1 MAEFD
6 SNHKIVATKKFRGK
20 GRLIAK
26 DLRKLPSEL
35 VTDEHADTSKI
46 HTLDPSHIKRKL
58 IEDYKTKQFLEEIKS
73 QRPTYMLRGKVSQ
86 HGQRGIDFESIRAFK
101 GVLRTI
107 WKLLVRGERNVSNPC
122 YLWFPEDRLSKVE
135 LRVGPVPSNSNR
147 PRWLKR
153 MDLLIDPGNI
163 PKRLYDIMKS
173 HNDADLDD
181 MLKISLVA
189 LLDQQQAPIDT
200 SQIIGVNLLQ

>member
-1 MAEFD
+1 MAEFEGD
-6 SNHKIVATKKFRGK
+6 NRIVASKKFRGK

-35 VTDEHADTSKI
+35 VTDEHSDGSRV
-46 HTLDPSHIKRKL
+46 HVLDPPHIKRRL
-58 IEDYKTKQFLEEIKS
+58 IDDYKAKQLQES
-73 QRPTYMLRGKVSQ
+73 VHQRPTYILRGKVSQ
-86 HGQRGIDFESIRAFK
+86 HGQRGIDYERIHAFK

-107 WKLLVRGERNVSNPC
+107 WKLLARGKRNVSYPR

-135 LRVGPVPSNSNR
+135 LRVGSVPSDSDR
-147 PRWLKR
+147 PHWLKR
-153 MDLLIDPGNI
+153 RDLVIDPGNI

-189 LLDQQQAPIDT
+189 LLDQQQASLDA
-200 SQIIGVNLLQ
+200 SQLNDVNLLQ